1 MIEPVYN
8 RLSKEDITIC
18 RAFMAIVK
26 QGKFE
31 IKGEA
36 LQQCGALFK
45 WASDLEKRIELSITP
60 IVFDEPKKTE
70 EKNKK

>member
-1 MIEPVYN
+1 MIEPVYKKFN
-8 RLSKEDITIC
+8 KEDISLC
-18 RAFMAIVK
+18 RAFIAMVK
-26 QGKFE
+26 QGKFD

-60 IVFDEPKKTE
+60 IVFDEPKQTE
-70 EKNKK
+70 EKKKK